1 MNYPR
6 DCGFPRITKYE
17 RSLLLLFAL
26 TLPLIN
32 PWVRGDGVGY
42 YAFARSLLI
51 EHRLDFRQ
59 DWLRANTSF
68 RMGRVD
74 ADDRIRPEEFT
85 VTGHLN
91 NHFSIGPA
99 ILWAPLL
106 IAVHAGVLLYDR
118 AGGKVAADGY
128 SSPYLI
134 AMALETA
141 LYGFLALLIGFRL
154 ARKYVSERWAFLA
167 TLGIWLGSSLPV
179 YMSLNPSWSHAPSAF
194 TVALFFWYWDRTRN
208 GRAWPQWIALGALGG
223 LAMDVYYLNVVLLAL
238 PLMESLALATAAR
251 GSGAEK
257 LRPLFAQNA
266 LFASATLAAF
276 TPTLI
281 AKKIIYGSFLNFGYT
296 ERWYWNSPAMLRAGF
311 SADHG
316 LFSWTPIVLLA
327 VVGIFLLHKYDPELA
342 LYSGAIFL
350 GYLYLVGCYQ
360 DWDGIS
366 SFGNRFFVSLTAIF
380 VVGLAVFF
388 DSLSRAWQGRYSGSL
403 ASGVTAAFILW
414 NLGLIFQWGTHII
427 PARGPVSWRVAAYNQ
442 VAVVPR
448 QAEGVIRGY
457 LTRRGALMDRI
468 EEQDVN
474 QLKAD
479 RPEGAGQGP
488 AQGMDQG
495 SDQ

>member
-85 VTGHLN
+85 ATGHLN

-141 LYGFLALLIGFRL
+141 CM
-154 ARKYVSERWAFLA
+154 V
-167 TLGIWLGSSLPV
+167 
-179 YMSLNPSWSHAPSAF
+179 
-194 TVALFFWYWDRTRN
+194 
-208 GRAWPQWIALGALGG
+208 
-223 LAMDVYYLNVVLLAL
+223 
-238 PLMESLALATAAR
+238 
-251 GSGAEK
+251 
-257 LRPLFAQNA
+257 
-266 LFASATLAAF
+266 
-276 TPTLI
+276 
-281 AKKIIYGSFLNFGYT
+281 
-296 ERWYWNSPAMLRAGF
+296 F
-311 SADHG
+311 SR
-316 LFSWTPIVLLA
+316 S
-327 VVGIFLLHKYDPELA
+327 
-342 LYSGAIFL
+342 
-350 GYLYLVGCYQ
+350 
-360 DWDGIS
+360 
-366 SFGNRFFVSLTAIF
+366 
-380 VVGLAVFF
+380 
-388 DSLSRAWQGRYSGSL
+388 
-403 ASGVTAAFILW
+403 
-414 NLGLIFQWGTHII
+414 
-427 PARGPVSWRVAAYNQ
+427 
-442 VAVVPR
+442 
-448 QAEGVIRGY
+448 
-457 LTRRGALMDRI
+457 
-468 EEQDVN
+468 
-474 QLKAD
+474 
-479 RPEGAGQGP
+479 
-488 AQGMDQG
+488 
-495 SDQ
+495 